1 METLDFALIVIPL
14 TCIVSILVGLVYY
27 YANRE
32 EINKR
37 KRAKMIQGFIEGRAK
52 QQAAIQSELTNLHQL
67 YKSRRIDK
75 STYERMQ
82 NVLSMTQEK
91 QRYEALI
98 TFNEKNGILKK
109 KVEIPLDKLL
119 DENQQNI
126 PVEQETSHEEQEVDK
141 AELEKKPGGK
151 TPKRRRTRKVKA
163 GEKKELEVGLIV
175 DEGVLVSFEDKEEYL
190 LRKKIIK

>member
-67 YKSRRIDK
+67 YKSRLIDK

-119 DENQQNI
+119 DENQQKI